1 MTFIVPRSTRRLALL
16 PLILLLWSCMTPA
29 PIQPPSTFYVM
40 RHLNTPA
47 GASDPDLTDE
57 GQRQA
62 VLLADFFTEEPPLAV
77 FVSDTKRARQ
87 TAAPLAAKL
96 GIPIKFYDPSDT
108 PGLVAE
114 VMKEPAPVLI
124 VGHSNTVPDIVAALG
139 GARPEPLRHEDFGD
153 VWKIAGPK
161 RAVTRTKIGGN

>member
-1 MTFIVPRSTRRLALL
+1 MSVLRLALL

-40 RHLNTPA
+40 RHLHTA
-47 GASDPDLTDE
+47 GGTTDPDLTEE

-62 VLLADFFTEEPPLAV
+62 ILLADWFVEEPPLTI

-96 GIPIKFYDPSDT
+96 GITPRLYDPWDT

-124 VGHSNTVPDIVAALG
+124 VGHSDTVADIVAALG
-139 GARPEPLRHEDFGD
+139 GRRPEPLQLGDFGD
-153 VWKIAGPK
+153 IWKIAG
-161 RAVTRTKIGGN
+161 RDRIVTRAKLAGN